1 MNACIPIVRVSFV
14 VQLLWPLYCVTCE
27 TSMQAQNP
35 PPFITVDCV
44 CVCVCVC
51 VHPCTLPPLPC
62 HSFGEH
68 GHAHASSTFSDR
80 RHARCGDCPACQWL
94 NTNGLVSL
102 FPYGLVPSW
111 PCSLTEP
118 GLTRRDRLSHVAGDA
133 PLACRLS
140 LPPHRSLV
148 DAAWQRA
155 TEALHAPLSSAWHK
169 RSEVKNTEVVTVAR
183 ATSFSPLVWER
194 ARYQWPRGFFII
206 ALLVHVCF
214 ITEVVLMNRY
224 WRDSKDE
231 SILSIKPFNLI

>member
-35 PPFITVDCV
+35 PPFITV
-44 CVCVCVC
+44 
-51 VHPCTLPPLPC
+51 
-62 HSFGEH
+62 
-68 GHAHASSTFSDR
+68 AHASSTFSDR

-102 FPYGLVPSW
+102 W
-111 PCSLTEP
+111 PCSLMALFP
-118 GLTRRDRLSHVAGDA
+118 DWAGA
-133 PLACRLS
+133 NAQGQAESCGRGRS
-140 LPPHRSLV
+140 AGVPPVSSPHCSLV